1 LEKINIKKISDFDSN
16 LFYLKS
22 FPILSGVF
30 LKKKINVLKLTE
42 KYNQGY
48 NSRFKK
54 IYETK
59 YWTKIKNFEEF
70 CFTKSLMGTDF
81 TKLER
86 KIIENKLCYISRY
99 DYFKHHYFTVL
110 EYLKKYTDTETIVE
124 LGSGYGLVLF
134 VFKFFGLKNTLEGYE
149 MDDYGIKIA
158 KEVNNFFDLNIKF
171 DKMEDLT
178 ENSKIKNN
186 FEGKTVFTH
195 YVLHNIKNNFPK
207 SIENI
212 LNLNPKQVLHFEPIY
227 EKHQNDLKGITCKTY
242 LKSVNYQT
250 KILTTIKEFENKGK
264 LKILDTQNIGIG
276 GQPFDKLFLIRYR
289 PT

>member
-1 LEKINIKKISDFDSN
+1 MEKNNIKKISDFHSN

-22 FPILSGVF
+22 FPILSGIL
-30 LKKKINVLKLTE
+30 LKKKINSSKLLE
-42 KYNQGY
+42 KYNQEY

-59 YWTKIKNFEEF
+59 YWTKTKNFEEF
-70 CFTKSLMGTDF
+70 CFTKSLMGIDF

-86 KIIENKLCYISRY
+86 KIIDDKLCYISRY

-110 EYLKKYTDTETIVE
+110 EYLKKFTNTEPIIE

-134 VFKFFGLKNTLEGYE
+134 VFKFLGLKNLVEGYE
-149 MDDYGIKIA
+149 MDEYGIKMA
-158 KEVNNFFDLNIKF
+158 KEVNDFFHLDIKF
-171 DKMEDLT
+171 DKIEDLRKK
-178 ENSKIKNN
+178 SIIDKN

-195 YVLHNIKNNFPK
+195 YVLHNIQDNFSK

-212 LNLNPKQVLHFEPIY
+212 LNTKPKQVLHFEPIY

-250 KILTTIKEFENKGK
+250 KILSTIKAFENEGK
-264 LKILDTQNIGIG
+264 LKILNIQNIGIG
-276 GQPFDKLFLIRYR
+276 GQPFDKLFLIRYV